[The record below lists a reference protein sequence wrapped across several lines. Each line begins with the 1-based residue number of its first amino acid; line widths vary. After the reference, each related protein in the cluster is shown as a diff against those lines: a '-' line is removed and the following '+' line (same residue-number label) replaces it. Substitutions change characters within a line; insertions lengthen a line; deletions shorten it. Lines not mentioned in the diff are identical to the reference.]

1 MFRVI
6 DKSDS
11 GKTRKLL
18 EECSKN
24 HGLFVC
30 SHPDRI
36 FDKCRAYEIEQV
48 TACGYT
54 QFMYDKSFKDYKEVY
69 IDDLDRFLFELSLGA
84 IKGYVINT
92 EE

>member
-24 HGLFVC
+24 NGLFVC

-36 FDKCRAYEIEQV
+36 YSKCLAYGVDQV
-48 TACGYT
+48 NACGYT
-54 QFMYDKSFKDYKEVY
+54 QYIYDKSFKEYKVVY
-69 IDDLDRFLFELSLGA
+69 IDDLDKFLYELSIGA
-84 IKGYVINT
+84 IRGYVIT
-92 EE
+92 VED